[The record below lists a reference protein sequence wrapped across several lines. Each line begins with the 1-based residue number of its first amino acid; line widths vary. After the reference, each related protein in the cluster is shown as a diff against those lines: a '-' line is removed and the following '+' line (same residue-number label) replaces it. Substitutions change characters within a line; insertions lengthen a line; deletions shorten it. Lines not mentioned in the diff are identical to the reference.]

1 MYQCPNGTQSTHG
14 RICRSARSSF
24 FPDETTAIDNENA
37 NYLRSKMTKPLSIA
51 DIFINVVS
59 FGLACTRPP
68 TGLLQRNFLSWP
80 RNFSVYIIFYGE
92 TKKDN

>member
-1 MYQCPNGTQSTHG
+1 MFQCPNGTQSTLG

-37 NYLRSKMTKPLSIA
+37 NYLRSRMTKPLSIA

-59 FGLACTRPP
+59 FGLACRY
-68 TGLLQRNFLSWP
+68 LIL
-80 RNFSVYIIFYGE
+80 VEIILKVKIQDKNE
-92 TKKDN
+92 SNTERH